1 MQEPTM
7 SNSLSDL
14 VPDFAVKAKQLLEQ
28 CDKQHIL
35 MRPTETVRSPFTQA
49 RLWRQSRPASV
60 VKAKIQRLRAE
71 DANFLADCLESAG
84 PQNGEHVTNAL
95 PGLSWHQWGEAM
107 DCVWVAHGKE
117 TFSLKL
123 TVGGV
128 NGFHLYAEQAQ
139 KLGLTA
145 GAFFQSIKDFP
156 HVQLRA
162 DASPL
167 TNHSLQQIDAIMRE
181 RFG

>member
-1 MQEPTM
+1 M

-14 VPDFAVKAKQLLEQ
+14 VPEFSARARQLLEQ
-28 CDKQHIL
+28 CDKLHVL

-49 RLWRQSRPASV
+49 RLWRRSRPSSV
-60 VKAKIQRLRAE
+60 VKARIQRLRAE
-71 DANFLADCLESAG
+71 GADFLADCLESVG
-84 PQNGEHVTNAL
+84 PHSGDHVTNAL

-128 NGFHLYAEQAQ
+128 NGFLVYAEQAE

-156 HVQLRA
+156 HVQHRS

-167 TNHSLQQIDAIMRE
+167 THHSLQDIDAIMRE
-181 RFG
+181 RFGS